1 MAVFEYIALTDAGKQ
16 KKGVLEADSPRQV
29 RQQLRDKHWMPLSVE
44 VTETKSSTSNPF
56 ANLFRKGIKTAD
68 LSMLTRQLSTLIS
81 AGLPIEET
89 LKVTAQQTEKKHIK
103 AMILDIRSRVLEGH
117 SLAAALNDFDYAFPK
132 LYRATVA
139 AGEHA
144 GHLDTVL
151 FRLADYMESSQVNQQ
166 KIKLAAVYPIILCVV
181 AVLIVGGLLTFVV
194 PDIVEVFVKNGQ
206 ELPPLTTAMIA
217 ASDFLQNH
225 GFTLVFLFIASFIGF
240 KWALKKEHLKKRY
253 HEFVLSV
260 PFFGKMIKSFNTS
273 SFVSTLAILN
283 SSGVPLVEAMKIA
296 AQVVGNVAIEARL
309 GVASQHVTEGGSLQ
323 QALQET
329 NVFPPMMLHMI
340 ASGEVSGELD
350 TMLEKTAKNQET
362 DLQNTITTLVSMFE
376 PLMLLAMG
384 GIVVLIVIAIMLPI
398 LNMNQMIS

>member
-1 MAVFEYIALTDAGKQ
+1 MAVFEYVALNDKGKQ
-16 KKGVLEADSPRQV
+16 KKGIIEADSPRQV
-29 RQQLRDKHWMPLSVE
+29 RQQLRDKAWMPLSVE
-44 VTETKSSTSNPF
+44 ATEVKAAKNPLSGLFKRGISTP
-56 ANLFRKGIKTAD
+56 D
-68 LSMLTRQLSTLIS
+68 LAMLTRQLSTLIS

-89 LKVTAQQTEKKHIK
+89 LRATAQQTEKKHIK
-103 AMILDIRSRVLEGH
+103 SMILDIRSKVLEGH
-117 SLAAALNDFDYAFPK
+117 SLAAALEGFDHAFPK

-151 FRLADYMESSQVNQQ
+151 NRLADYMESSQVNQQ
-166 KIKLAAVYPIILCVV
+166 KIKLAAVYPVILCIV
-181 AVLIVGGLLTFVV
+181 AVGIVVGLLTYVV

-206 ELPPLTTAMIA
+206 ELPPLTQIMITS
-217 ASDFLQNH
+217 SDFLKAH
-225 GFTLVFLFIASFIGF
+225 GFKLLFVIIAAFIGF
-240 KWALKKEHLKKRY
+240 KSAVKKEKIKYRY
-253 HEFVLSV
+253 HEIMLSM

-296 AQVVGNVAIEARL
+296 AQVVGNMVIEERL
-309 GVASQHVTEGGSLQ
+309 GIASQQVTEGGSLH
-323 QALQET
+323 QALEET
-329 NVFPPMMLHMI
+329 KVFPPMMMHMI

-350 TMLEKTAKNQET
+350 SMLEKTSKNQEA

-376 PLMLLAMG
+376 PIMLLAMG

>member
-1 MAVFEYIALTDAGKQ
+1 MAVFEYVALNEKGKQ
-16 KKGVLEADSPRQV
+16 KKGILEADSPRQV

-44 VTETKSSTSNPF
+44 VAQVKSNANPF
-56 ANLFRKGIKTAD
+56 ANVFRRGIKTAD
-68 LSMLTRQLSTLIS
+68 LAMLTRQLSTLIS

-89 LKVTAQQTEKKHIK
+89 LRATAEQTEKKHIK

-151 FRLADYMESSQVNQQ
+151 NRLADYMESSQVNQQ
-166 KIKLAAVYPIILCVV
+166 KIKLAAVYPIILCIV
-181 AVLIVGGLLTFVV
+181 AVGIVVGLLTYVV

-206 ELPPLTTAMIA
+206 ALPPLTEAMIS
-217 ASDFLQNH
+217 ASDFLQAH
-225 GFTLVFLFIASFIGF
+225 GFLLLVVVIAAAIGF
-240 KWALKKEHLKKRY
+240 KWALKKEHLKRRY
-253 HEFVLSV
+253 HEIMLHM
-260 PFFGKMIKSFNTS
+260 PFFGKMVKSFNTS
-273 SFVSTLAILN
+273 SFISTLAILN
-283 SSGVPLVEAMKIA
+283 ASGVPLVEAMKIA
-296 AQVVGNVAIEARL
+296 AQVVGNVIIEERL
-309 GVASQHVTEGGSLQ
+309 GVASQHVTEGGSLH

-329 NVFPPMMLHMI
+329 HVFPPMMLHMI

-350 TMLEKTAKNQET
+350 TMLEKTAKNQEN

-376 PLMLLAMG
+376 PIMLLAMG

-398 LNMNQMIS
+398 LNMNQMIN

>member
-1 MAVFEYIALTDAGKQ
+1 MAVFEYTALNDAGKQ

-29 RQQLRDKHWMPLSVE
+29 RQQLRDKNWMPLSVE
-44 VTETKSSTSNPF
+44 VTESKSNTSSPL

-89 LKVTAQQTEKKHIK
+89 LRATAEQTEKKHIK

-151 FRLADYMESSQVNQQ
+151 LRLADYMESSQVNQQ

-181 AVLIVGGLLTFVV
+181 AVGIVVGLLTFVV

-206 ELPPLTTAMIA
+206 ELPPLTTAMIS
-217 ASDFLQNH
+217 ASDFLKVH
-225 GFTLVFLFIASFIGF
+225 GFTLLFLLVASFIGF

-253 HEFVLSV
+253 HEFVLNV

-296 AQVVGNVAIEARL
+296 AQVVGNVVIEARL
-309 GVASQHVTEGGSLQ
+309 GVASQHVTEGGSLH

-329 NVFPPMMLHMI
+329 SVFPPMMLHMI